1 MWLVHF
7 IIISVVP
14 GDPISRNMST
24 CKWFLL
30 YTPPLSFNLSMDLR
44 WFTFQ
49 SFAFTSCEMGGQGN
63 ITSTTMM
70 SLSFGLKDEANIDS
84 KKKMWLYLKTKIAG
98 VFSQSKYD
106 AVTSDWSLH
115 TCLGVLTHIRWVFSL
130 FKAWVLY
137 NDIASMECVL
147 LTNPSQILFNDSD
160 LLEWQRRL
168 WHPEAPA
175 LSTRFTLNF

>member
-7 IIISVVP
+7 ILISVVP

-70 SLSFGLKDEANIDS
+70 SLSFGLKDESNIVRRKCDFI
-84 KKKMWLYLKTKIAG
+84 KKQRLQVCSVNLNMTLLPVIEVCTHALVYSLISGGCFHFLRLECCTMILPVWNVYFLLTLPKSSSMT
-98 VFSQSKYD
+98 
-106 AVTSDWSLH
+106 VTFWSGRGGYGTQKL
-115 TCLGVLTHIRWVFSL
+115 LL
-130 FKAWVLY
+130 WVLG
-137 NDIASMECVL
+137 SL
-147 LTNPSQILFNDSD
+147 
-160 LLEWQRRL
+160 
-168 WHPEAPA
+168 
-175 LSTRFTLNF
+175 